1 MLSSEKVDKITR
13 LELLFVLMLFFS
25 GPTLGKLTRTP
36 WKGKPWKGDLKPSHH
51 DLP

>member
-36 WKGKPWKGDLKPSHH
+36 WKGKPWKGGK
-51 DLP
+51 